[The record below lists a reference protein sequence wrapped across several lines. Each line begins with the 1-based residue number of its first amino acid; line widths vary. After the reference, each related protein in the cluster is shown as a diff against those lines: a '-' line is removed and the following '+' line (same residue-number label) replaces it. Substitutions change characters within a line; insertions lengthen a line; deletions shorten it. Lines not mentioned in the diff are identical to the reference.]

1 MPVVVSTPLGDV
13 EGLRASDGTE
23 AFKGM
28 PFAEPPLGALRFA
41 PAEPKAAWTGTLD
54 AHEYGHQCLQGGLF
68 GSGSTWGE
76 GNEDCLLVNVWRPR
90 GTTPQSNL
98 PVMFF
103 IHGGAFVL
111 GSGGS
116 IEEGTNEHTGMY
128 DGAKLASNGLII
140 MTINYRLTSFGF
152 MRTSDGVGGGSGGLN
167 GINDQIVALQWA
179 RDNVASFGGDPAQ
192 ITIFGESAGSLSVCM
207 LLVSPL
213 AAGLFRRA
221 IMESGPCVRNAIR
234 PS

>member
-140 MTINYRLTSFGF
+140 MTIAVVIMIVIVIVIISTAVARRLAFPAANHFSSAPSPPSQVA
-152 MRTSDGVGGGSGGLN
+152 RT
-167 GINDQIVALQWA
+167 
-179 RDNVASFGGDPAQ
+179 PA
-192 ITIFGESAGSLSVCM
+192 
-207 LLVSPL
+207 
-213 AAGLFRRA
+213 
-221 IMESGPCVRNAIR
+221 PCPPRTMRNADFAR
-234 PS
+234 VGRVS